1 MSRYISILDEVYVES
16 PIQQLTESAESN
28 TGIWVVVGVSAVVV
42 VTAVCLIIRTVKKK
56 GQGK

>member
-28 TGIWVVVGVSAVVV
+28 TGIWVIVGVSAVVV